1 MFGHPAWFQRRKY
14 GGWGL
19 TPKTWQ
25 GWVYL
30 AVVIAPMF
38 IIQSLPGVAANARLT
53 LLLVWGAL
61 ITVDLADI
69 MVRMPR
75 DERERLHE
83 ALAERNAVWAMV
95 AVLAAGVGYQ
105 VAAGI
110 VRGLVQ
116 IDPVIIAALVGG
128 VAAKAFT
135 NLYLERRN

>member
-1 MFGHPAWFQRRKY
+1 MIGNPAWFQRRKY

-19 TPKTWQ
+19 APKTWQ

-30 AVVIAPMF
+30 AAVVAPMF
-38 IIQSLPGVAANARLT
+38 IIQSLPGAVSSARLA
-53 LLLVWGAL
+53 LLIVWAALV
-61 ITVDLADI
+61 TVDLVDI

-83 ALAERNAVWAMV
+83 AFAERNAVWAMV
-95 AVLAAGVGYQ
+95 AILAAGVGYQ

-110 VRGLVQ
+110 VRGAVH

-128 VAAKAFT
+128 VAAKALT